1 MSMVDMVCV
10 VWRRFG
16 VHGSADPVWHI
27 GVLVAVGVKL
37 KFTFCL
43 CSMVIPRYEMSS
55 FYRIF
60 HSYASVI
67 DHPVIISQT

>member
-1 MSMVDMVCV
+1 MVCV

-37 KFTFCL
+37 KFTFCFL
-43 CSMVIPRYEMSS
+43 FYGHSMV
-55 FYRIF
+55 
-60 HSYASVI
+60 
-67 DHPVIISQT
+67 